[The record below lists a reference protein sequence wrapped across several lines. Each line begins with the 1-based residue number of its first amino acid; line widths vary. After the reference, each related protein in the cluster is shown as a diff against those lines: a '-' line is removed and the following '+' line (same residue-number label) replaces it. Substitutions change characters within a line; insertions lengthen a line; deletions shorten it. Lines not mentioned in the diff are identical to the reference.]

1 MRRRFY
7 GLLRGVR
14 TGAKSQYVSAVEADV
29 NAPLVSV
36 GIPVLD
42 GEGAGGLVSEGDAH
56 AAGVAD
62 DEPRFVLVLV
72 GMRAVGG
79 A

>member
-1 MRRRFY
+1 MRHGFY

-14 TGAKSQYVSAVEADV
+14 TGAKSQYVSAVEANV
-29 NAPLVSV
+29 NAPLDSV

-42 GEGAGGLVSEGDAH
+42 GEFAGGLVSEGDAH
-56 AAGVAD
+56 AAGLAED
-62 DEPRFVLVLV
+62 APRFVLVLV
-72 GMRAVGG
+72 GMRAIGG